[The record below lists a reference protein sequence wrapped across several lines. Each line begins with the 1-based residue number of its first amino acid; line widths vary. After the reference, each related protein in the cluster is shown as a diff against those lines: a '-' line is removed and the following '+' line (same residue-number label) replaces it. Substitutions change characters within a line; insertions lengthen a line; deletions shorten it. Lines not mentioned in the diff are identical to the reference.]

1 MILCYFAQNIVDM
14 TLNARQSI
22 NFKSCK
28 LPFAVLVECPKW
40 MYSSDCSQSCNCDR
54 KTSTGC
60 DVKTGACICQE
71 GYGGADCSCH
81 VTIASQCAEVHT
93 FCDFDKCLCRDGV
106 FDKPLSCSGK
116 YNNLQSTII

>member
-1 MILCYFAQNIVDM
+1 
-14 TLNARQSI
+14 
-22 NFKSCK
+22 
-28 LPFAVLVECPKW
+28 

-81 VTIASQCAEVHT
+81 VTIASQCAGVHT

-116 YNNLQSTII
+116 YNNLRATIIWVYIMCSTYLYHTPVKVTLRKILLKMLLYNH